1 MGASLRGWRHSSAV
15 AAGSRRPGGEGSR
28 ASLPR
33 PVALRTGPRTPDL
46 QRFPASQSLSEAPHL
61 RAVRGE
67 EAWFGGRVVGN
78 GQLVVAGQPH
88 LVLTPPT
95 TNHSCRS
102 GGKAGEPGI
111 EALPWAQASSLA
123 HLPHPAGRP
132 SSSAHHHPTP
142 HPHHLSPRWHT
153 GGHFCRNV

>member
-15 AAGSRRPGGEGSR
+15 AAGSRCPGREGSR

-33 PVALRTGPRTPDL
+33 PMALRTGPRTLDL
-46 QRFPASQSLSEAPHL
+46 QLFPASQSLSEAPHL
-61 RAVRGE
+61 ESSKGRGGMV
-67 EAWFGGRVVGN
+67 WGQGGGEWT
-78 GQLVVAGQPH
+78 AGCRWPASSGAYSTDHQPF
-88 LVLTPPT
+88 LPFWWQGRGTR
-95 TNHSCRS
+95 NRGS
-102 GGKAGEPGI
+102 
-111 EALPWAQASSLA
+111 PWAQASSLA